1 MSGSYDSRI
10 LTLVANIPIALPPA
24 RQYVVLSA
32 SVNNSALGIAIGD
45 GNGDFT
51 AWPAGLAIK
60 FDRSIPA
67 RLISSVSQSVA
78 IGFTDGGV
86 TLVDSR
92 NVPIGPTAA
101 TIIDGG
107 DVALGARADAAATTD
122 TGTFSLIAL
131 FKRMLTR
138 MGPVTSVDGGLV
150 SLGATTDA
158 AATTDAGTFSLIAL
172 IKRLLSKTS
181 GAAPFSGTFDVLSAA
196 GAASTQTVLVTA
208 GANVNGVIVDVASI
222 ACGNDLTALGT
233 VFYGGGSAI
242 LRATDSLAITL
253 ASPVFI
259 PAGISVSISV
269 AGAVRIAGSYRVL

>member
-32 SVNNSALGIAIGD
+32 SVNSSALGIAIGD

-67 RLISSVSQSVA
+67 RLISTVSQSVA

-138 MGPVTSVDGGLV
+138 MGPVTSVDGGLIT
-150 SLGATTDA
+150 LGTTTDA
-158 AATTDAGTFSLIAL
+158 SAPADNSNVSLIAL
-172 IKRLLSKTS
+172 VKRLLSKT
-181 GAAPFSGTFDVLSAA
+181 
-196 GAASTQTVLVTA
+196 
-208 GANVNGVIVDVASI
+208 
-222 ACGNDLTALGT
+222 
-233 VFYGGGSAI
+233 GGSATPYATVVAI
-242 LRATDSLAITL
+242 PGARGSAFAVTVVVTAVANINGIQVSTATLTCGTDVTASASLNDNTGDLAIATDSQVLSLPSFT
-253 ASPVFI
+253 I
-259 PAGISVSISV
+259 PAG
-269 AGAVRIAGSYRVL
+269 RQLRVLTTGLCYVCVTYRLL